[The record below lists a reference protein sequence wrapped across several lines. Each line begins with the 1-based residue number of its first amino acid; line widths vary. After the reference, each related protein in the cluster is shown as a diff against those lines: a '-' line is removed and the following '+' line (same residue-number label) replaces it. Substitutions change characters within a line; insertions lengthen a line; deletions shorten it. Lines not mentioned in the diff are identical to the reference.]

1 MMGHFRNVLKI
12 KSTRDKR
19 KKSRSSFV
27 TRWRH
32 ETVYEEHLALEP
44 VGLGLG

>member
-1 MMGHFRNVLKI
+1 MGHFGNVLKV
-12 KSTRDKR
+12 KSARDKR

-27 TRWRH
+27 MRWRH
-32 ETVYEEHLALEP
+32 ETVYEEHLASEP